1 MIGGVF
7 GGADDWAQTGRVVGY
22 ETGAVNPFFVQTS
35 PTSATAY
42 YISSTTLQ
50 AGGTLCGNAIQGGGT
65 LPTLDSR
72 AATNQNHRHFLDA
85 FAINRVNAARVV
97 TALNKQTGLSIADES
112 IAAVEHEW
120 RQCVKL
126 AIIENKSLKNENQ
139 NSQEESTAKSH
150 STRLQIEKSNSKTRQ
165 QKKMFEKNYKV
176 DLGLDRHTLPLSN
189 VVSRYVILFD
199 PYTLYNHN

>member
-1 MIGGVF
+1 LTG
-7 GGADDWAQTGRVVGY
+7 AQTGRVVSY

-35 PTSATAY
+35 PTAATAY
-42 YISSTTLQ
+42 YISSTTLL
-50 AGGTLCGNAIQGGGT
+50 ACGTICGNAIQGGGT

-72 AATNQNHRHFLDA
+72 AATNENHRYFLDA

-97 TALNKQTGLSIADES
+97 TAINKQTGLSIAVES

-120 RQCVKL
+120 RTCVKL
-126 AIIENKSLKNENQ
+126 AIIENKSFKNENQ
-139 NSQEESTAKSH
+139 QSREEPATNTH
-150 STRLQIEKSNSKTRQ
+150 STRFQIEKSNSKTRQ
-165 QKKMFEKNYKV
+165 QKKMFEKIYKV

-199 PYTLYNHN
+199 PYTLYNCN